1 MGSNF
6 AFTKISRT
14 SLNLWQMVM
23 QSQRAK
29 KISLQKNKV
38 YANYCNR
45 NQHHNRAGLAEMAD
59 SAVQLVH
66 RRGPGHDG
74 DPANSLR

>member
-23 QSQRAK
+23 QSQWAKK

-45 NQHHNRAGLAEMAD
+45 NQHNNCVG
-59 SAVQLVH
+59 
-66 RRGPGHDG
+66 
-74 DPANSLR
+74 

>member
-23 QSQRAK
+23 QSQWAK
-29 KISLQKNKV
+29 KKSLCKRIKFMPITV
-38 YANYCNR
+38 I
-45 NQHHNRAGLAEMAD
+45 GTSTTTVWVD
-59 SAVQLVH
+59 
-66 RRGPGHDG
+66 
-74 DPANSLR
+74 

>member
-29 KISLQKNKV
+29 ESLQKNKV
-38 YANYCNR
+38 HANYCNR
-45 NQHHNRAGLAEMAD
+45 NRYNNCVELTKIAVI
-59 SAVQLVH
+59 AVQLVNCG
-66 RRGPGHDG
+66 GPGSNGH
-74 DPANSLR
+74 PVNSLR

>member
-29 KISLQKNKV
+29 ESLCKRIKFMPITV
-38 YANYCNR
+38 I
-45 NQHHNRAGLAEMAD
+45 GT
-59 SAVQLVH
+59 STTTVW
-66 RRGPGHDG
+66 G
-74 DPANSLR
+74 